1 MAIFGKKDNKEEKVI
16 EKKSADK
23 VEKKETTITKV
34 AKESDRNLSD
44 VLIKPRI
51 TEKAAVKADE
61 ANAYTFEVQ
70 KSATKT
76 DIKDAIEKIYK
87 VVPVK
92 VNTVITPRKVIKNRK
107 GSGFKGGI
115 KKAIVFLKKGDKID
129 FV

>member
-1 MAIFGKKDNKEEKVI
+1 MAIFGKKNNTEKVVEKVS
-16 EKKSADK
+16 EKKA
-23 VEKKETTITKV
+23 EKKETTVTAKV
-34 AKESDRNLSD
+34 AKESDRNLSN

-51 TEKAAVKADE
+51 TEKAAFKADE
-61 ANAYTFEVQ
+61 ANAYTFEVH
-70 KSATKT
+70 KSATKR
-76 DIKDAIEKIYK
+76 DIADAIEKIYK

-92 VNTVITPRKVIKNRK
+92 VNTVITPRKIIKNRK